1 MQIFRQ
7 TSFKAVPWKNGGGVT
22 HEAMRVPADGDPFRW
37 RVSVARIEVSGAF
50 SDFTG
55 YERRMVLLKGG
66 GVELRFANGTVSAL
80 RTVGEMAEFDG
91 ALAAQCELI
100 DGPCVDLNLIV
111 AKALPGTSA
120 RVARLQETLT
130 VPGAAGQVTLAFPI
144 DTAVAL
150 SCGSARVVLEAWDLA
165 LIPAGQDL
173 MLRVAG
179 REATRSAPIFLA
191 NLPE

>member
-1 MQIFRQ
+1 MQIVRQ
-7 TSFKAVPWKNGGGVT
+7 TSFEAVPWKNGGGVT
-22 HEAMRVPADGDPFRW
+22 HEAMRVPADGDRFRW
-37 RVSVARIEVSGAF
+37 RVSVARIEVSGPF

-55 YERRMVLLKGG
+55 YQRRMVLLKGG

-80 RTVGEMAEFDG
+80 RAVGEMAEFDG
-91 ALAAQCELI
+91 ALAVQCELI

-111 AKALPGTSA
+111 ARALPGTSA
-120 RVARLQETLT
+120 RVARLHETLT
-130 VPGAAGQVTLAFPI
+130 VPGTAGQVTLAFPI

-150 SCGSARVVLEAWDLA
+150 SCGSARAVLDAGDLA

-179 REATRSAPIFLA
+179 HADARSAAVFLA